1 MAAPLLSDVI
11 LTTSN
16 PQKIHEYQRF
26 SGSKLRMEPGKDL
39 DEVDGTPDEIIIHK
53 ALAAGPGRMVEDAI
67 IVVDGQP
74 MTDIRWRL
82 DELLSGGVPANTPVI
97 WEVRLG
103 ILHEGVVYAYLGQ
116 THGTVVPFDV
126 PGFGIDPIFHV
137 TDAGATFA
145 KLDQEDRKDP
155 WSARQFAMDS
165 MLKQTPYLAVDAS
178 SIEPWTGAMQNQ
190 G

>member
-1 MAAPLLSDVI
+1 MAPPLLSDAI

-16 PQKIHEYQRF
+16 HQKILEYKRF
-26 SGSKLRMEPGKDL
+26 SGSLLRIEPGKDL

-53 ALAAGPGRMVEDAI
+53 ALAAGAGRMVEDAI
-67 IVVDGQP
+67 IVIDGKP
-74 MTDIRWRL
+74 MTDVRWRL
-82 DELLSGGVPANTPVI
+82 KELLSGDVPAHTPVI

-116 THGTVVPFDV
+116 THGTVVPYDV

-137 TDAGATFA
+137 TAAGATFA
-145 KLDQEDRKDP
+145 KLDQEGRKDL
-155 WSARQFAMDS
+155 WSARQFAMQS
-165 MLKQTPYLAVDAS
+165 MIEQTPYLSVRAS

-190 G
+190 C

>member
-1 MAAPLLSDVI
+1 MAAPLLSDVV
-11 LTTSN
+11 LTSSN
-16 PQKIHEYQRF
+16 SQKIQEYQRF
-26 SGSKLRMEPGKDL
+26 SGSKLRIEPGKDL
-39 DEVDGTPDEIIIHK
+39 EEVDGTPDEIIIHK

-67 IVVDGQP
+67 IVIDGKP
-74 MTDIRWRL
+74 MTDVRWRL
-82 DELLSGGVPANTPVI
+82 HELLSGNVPPHTPVV

-145 KLDQEDRKDP
+145 KLEQEERKDP
-155 WSARQFAMDS
+155 WSARQFALES
-165 MLKQTPYLAVDAS
+165 MITQTPYLTVNAS
-178 SIEPWTGAMQNQ
+178 TIKPWAGAMQNKD
-190 G
+190 

>member
-1 MAAPLLSDVI
+1 MAVPLLSDAI

-16 PQKIHEYQRF
+16 PQKILEYKRF
-26 SGSKLRMEPGKDL
+26 SAAQLRIEPGVDL

-53 ALAAGPGRMVEDAI
+53 ALAAGPGRLVEDAI
-67 IVVDGQP
+67 IVIDGKP

-82 DELLSGGVPANTPVI
+82 KEILSGSVPAQTPVV

-116 THGTVVPFDV
+116 TQGTVVPFDV

-137 TDAGATFA
+137 TGAGATFA
-145 KLDQEDRKDP
+145 KLDQEGRKDP
-155 WSARQFAMDS
+155 WSARQFAMEY
-165 MLKQTPYLAVDAS
+165 MVKQQPYLAVAAS
-178 SIEPWTGAMQNQ
+178 EIKPWAGAMQNQ
-190 G
+190 